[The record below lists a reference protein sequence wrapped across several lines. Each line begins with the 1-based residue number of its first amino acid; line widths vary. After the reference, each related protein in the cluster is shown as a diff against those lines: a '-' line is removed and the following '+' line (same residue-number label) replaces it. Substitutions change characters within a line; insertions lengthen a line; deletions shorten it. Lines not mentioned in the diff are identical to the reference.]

1 MSTVE
6 LIQDIVTT
14 LAGDKDLDEI
24 KIRWEDERV
33 ISVQWKCSLDKS
45 WHLAKVAKLQDG
57 GWELLNLDGN
67 ARIF

>member
-6 LIQDIVTT
+6 LIHDIVTT
-14 LAGDKDLDEI
+14 LAGDKELDEI
-24 KIRWEDERV
+24 KIRWEDDQV
-33 ISVQWKCSLDKS
+33 ISVQWKCSLDRS

-57 GWELLNLDGN
+57 GWELLSLDGD